1 MATRRRKRRI
11 RIRPVFLLIVVVIG
25 VIALITV
32 IVRSYSGVIG
42 NETIL
47 FTKDNVSA
55 VIIRDEEI
63 FQTEALG
70 GVKYLVDEGEIV
82 PMGKEVAKVYR
93 SGNNENLLQ
102 QLYNV
107 QQEIYDYQINTKWQD
122 VVNVDLTLI
131 QERITAK
138 YKEIAQARKIHQ
150 SDVDLLTMQRELT
163 DLLNERTTF
172 LKEST
177 QPDSKLNDWYQ
188 SEKTISDALNSAQL
202 TLTANATG
210 RISFHLDGYESV
222 LRTDTLD
229 LITAA
234 DVNGTLSGQD
244 MSSILLNRD
253 LRPVYRIVQT
263 DRWYLAISTTR
274 RDNYV
279 MAVGNSYQIQIAGQ
293 EQTYP
298 AEVIRAVREPS
309 GGSLYILQVTAD
321 VRPIMNIRSCQINI
335 SGQFSS
341 LTVNKR
347 AVVFDEDGNASIDVG
362 GDSYVA
368 IEVISENEDKYVFR
382 SNTMLQPG
390 RHVNSPEG

>member
-1 MATRRRKRRI
+1 MAARRRKRRV
-11 RIRPVFLLIVVVIG
+11 RVGPVFLLIGLVVG
-25 VIALITV
+25 VIALISL
-32 IVRSYSGVIG
+32 IVRSFSGVIG

-47 FTKDNVSA
+47 FAKESVSA

-70 GVKYLVDEGEIV
+70 SAEYLVDEGEVV

-122 VVNVDLTLI
+122 VVNVELTLI
-131 QERITAK
+131 QERIAVK
-138 YKEIAQARKIHQ
+138 YKEIADGRKTQQ

-163 DLLNERTTF
+163 ELLNERTTF
-172 LKEST
+172 LREST

-188 SEKTISDALNSAQL
+188 SEQTIREALSNAQV

-222 LRTDTLD
+222 LRTDTLE

-234 DVNGTLSGQD
+234 DINDTLSRQD
-244 MSSILLNRD
+244 MSSILANRE
-253 LRPVYRIVQT
+253 LRSVYRIVQP
-263 DRWYLAISTTR
+263 DRWYLAISTSR
-274 RDNYV
+274 SDNYV
-279 MAVGNSYQIQIAGQ
+279 MAVGNSYQIQIVGQ
-293 EQTYP
+293 DQTYP
-298 AEVIRAVREPS
+298 AEVIRAVRES
-309 GGSLYILQVTAD
+309 SSGSLYILQVMAD
-321 VRPIMNIRSCQINI
+321 VQPVMNIRSCQINI

-341 LTVNKR
+341 LTVSKR
-347 AVVFDEDGNASIDVG
+347 AVIFDEDGNASIDVG
-362 GDSYVA
+362 GGGNVP
-368 IEVISENEDKYVFR
+368 IEVISESEDKYVFR
-382 SNTMLQPG
+382 SNTALQPG
-390 RHVNSPEG
+390 QHVNSPE